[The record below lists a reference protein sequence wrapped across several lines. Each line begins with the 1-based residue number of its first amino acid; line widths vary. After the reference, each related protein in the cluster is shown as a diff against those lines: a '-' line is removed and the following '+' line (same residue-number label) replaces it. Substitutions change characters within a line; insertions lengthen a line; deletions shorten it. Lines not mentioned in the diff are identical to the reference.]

1 MNKKSLLC
9 LFLEYIKTTDPWSAL
24 IVEMLMSIYLYDQ
37 MGSNLGWIK
46 KITPTVSILP
56 KDTATCRLKH

>member
-37 MGSNLGWIK
+37 MGLDQK
-46 KITPTVSILP
+46 DYTHRLTVSILP

>member
-1 MNKKSLLC
+1 MNKKILLC

-46 KITPTVSILP
+46 KITPTV
-56 KDTATCRLKH
+56 